1 MKRGLLLACA
11 LMVNASLASAEVVSA
26 PLPDRHIQTAIE
38 RETYTI
44 AVDADIYGETI
55 DRVQAYRVTTL
66 DWGENPEEAF
76 DLALWFDETVPLEK
90 RITTAS
96 RFSHRGKRSG
106 SSGAMRRVSA
116 PMRSPFSGRPTR
128 AWSSRLSGSLSK
140 VSSNRW
146 TRSCWRDSL
155 CSRRS
160 RGSIR
165 FSTRWA

>member
-90 RITTAS
+90 KDYDSIAFFPTGA
-96 RFSHRGKRSG
+96 RGADPLAR
-106 SSGAMRRVSA
+106 
-116 PMRSPFSGRPTR
+116 
-128 AWSSRLSGSLSK
+128 
-140 VSSNRW
+140 
-146 TRSCWRDSL
+146 
-155 CSRRS
+155 
-160 RGSIR
+160 
-165 FSTRWA
+165 